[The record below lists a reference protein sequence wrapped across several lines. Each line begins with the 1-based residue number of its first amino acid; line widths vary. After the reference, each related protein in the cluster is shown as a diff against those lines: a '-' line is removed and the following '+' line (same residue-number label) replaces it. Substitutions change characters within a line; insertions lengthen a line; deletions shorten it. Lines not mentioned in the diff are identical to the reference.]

1 MSESLGES
9 EVVVEM
15 QVHTRANVST
25 AISSFN
31 KLLQIFNLVE
41 TTVERCFR
49 LLLLNSQGETNKTLK

>member
-1 MSESLGES
+1 MRESLGVS

-31 KLLQIFNLVE
+31 KLPQIFQSL
-41 TTVERCFR
+41 TWWK
-49 LLLLNSQGETNKTLK
+49 LQ

>member
-1 MSESLGES
+1 MRESLGES

-31 KLLQIFNLVE
+31 KLPQTFQSLTWWKLQQKDAFH
-41 TTVERCFR
+41 CFY
-49 LLLLNSQGETNKTLK
+49 